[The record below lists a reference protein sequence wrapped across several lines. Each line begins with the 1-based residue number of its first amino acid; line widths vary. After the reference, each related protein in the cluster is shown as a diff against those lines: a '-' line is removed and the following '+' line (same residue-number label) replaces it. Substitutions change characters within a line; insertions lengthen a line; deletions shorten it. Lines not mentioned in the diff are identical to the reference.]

1 MSAYSRVTTDSSTP
15 EIQFKVI
22 IIGDSGIGK
31 TSLLLRYVDDT
42 FSPSFSMSTIGVD
55 FRFKTIMNEKLTAN
69 KLVKLQLWDTSG
81 QEVWLICFFKRIEG
95 KWSIDFFCSLSF
107 LWTEIQDNL
116 HELFPKCTLCFTLCR
131 FDRSKFMGK
140 PLKMECWDREIQ
152 SERSSRICGWN

>member
-81 QEVWLICFFKRIEG
+81 QEV
-95 KWSIDFFCSLSF
+95 
-107 LWTEIQDNL
+107 
-116 HELFPKCTLCFTLCR
+116 
-131 FDRSKFMGK
+131 
-140 PLKMECWDREIQ
+140 
-152 SERSSRICGWN
+152 